1 MLKIGLTGGIGSG
14 KSTVAKFF
22 EVLGIPVYYAD
33 VRAKVLMN
41 TNFEVISKVK
51 DLLGDDA
58 YFMKELNRSFVAQKV
73 FNDKSLLQQ
82 LNAIVHPA
90 VKNDFEYWIQSHSSC
105 KMIVQEAAVL
115 FENGGY
121 SNFDHMVLV
130 TAPEEIR
137 IKRVM
142 SRDNSTVDQVRERL
156 NNQWS
161 DEKKVKLTDSIII
174 NDDRKSI
181 IEQVTNL
188 IKNL

>member
-22 EVLGIPVYYAD
+22 EVLGVPVYYAD
-33 VRAKVLMN
+33 VRAKELMS
-41 TNFEVISKVK
+41 TSAEVISNVK
-51 DLLGDDA
+51 NLLGDDA
-58 YFMKELNRSFVAQKV
+58 YLNEELNRSYVANKV
-73 FNDKSLLQQ
+73 FNDKSLLEQ

-90 VKNDFEYWIQSHSSC
+90 VKNDFENWSQSHSSS
-105 KMIVQEAAVL
+105 KMVVQEAAIL

-121 SNFDHMVLV
+121 KNFDRMVLV
-130 TAPEEIR
+130 TAPEDIR
-137 IKRVM
+137 IKRVI
-142 SRDNSTVDQVRERL
+142 SRDGSTESQVRERL

-161 DEKKVKLTDSIII
+161 DDKKIQLADSVII

-188 IKNL
+188 IKHL